1 MTARETE
8 NGHSS
13 NGHNGNGN
21 GNGDRPKVFGI
32 VPAEEELSS
41 IAPRLRRAARM
52 DRELT
57 DGAKVLFDH
66 LTDDS
71 FLMSVS
77 PARGVVTKSKP
88 KLADELNCS
97 VRSITRYEHELSLRR
112 FIWTRTFWR
121 GGFELTNWYI
131 RGMAKAQQEFWQD
144 SDPSWG
150 RSRSGQRRSIQRGPN
165 GQFCPYGDPRSESTD
180 LLGKSA
186 VDGQPCPS
194 TTDSPDRWPRTAVSL
209 DKGQPCPLSTD
220 SPDREQRTVLTVDQ
234 GQPCPWPTDTTDRSQ
249 RSAVAG
255 FKESQDVKESLE
267 GTSIK
272 RSTGFD
278 RAKKAF
284 KRKKPTAE
292 NRFLD
297 EVEET
302 LDTWRAGEGESE
314 LSGSGAWWRLAFR
327 ARPNLMQRVL
337 AEVRVMIKEGTIR
350 ESPGKAA
357 ADLYSRWGA
366 DSEKDLPHPMK
377 GAA

>member
-1 MTARETE
+1 
-8 NGHSS
+8 
-13 NGHNGNGN
+13 
-21 GNGDRPKVFGI
+21 
-32 VPAEEELSS
+32 
-41 IAPRLRRAARM
+41 
-52 DRELT
+52 
-57 DGAKVLFDH
+57 
-66 LTDDS
+66 
-71 FLMSVS
+71 
-77 PARGVVTKSKP
+77 
-88 KLADELNCS
+88 
-97 VRSITRYEHELSLRR
+97 
-112 FIWTRTFWR
+112 
-121 GGFELTNWYI
+121 
-131 RGMAKAQQEFWQD
+131 
-144 SDPSWG
+144 
-150 RSRSGQRRSIQRGPN
+150 
-165 GQFCPYGDPRSESTD
+165 
-180 LLGKSA
+180 
-186 VDGQPCPS
+186 
-194 TTDSPDRWPRTAVSL
+194 
-209 DKGQPCPLSTD
+209 
-220 SPDREQRTVLTVDQ
+220 
-234 GQPCPWPTDTTDRSQ
+234 
-249 RSAVAG
+249 
-255 FKESQDVKESLE
+255 LE